1 MRVYRIYRK
10 RRRDAAFT
18 GEGARISGARWN
30 LPGTPV
36 VYTCSTLSLCLLE
49 FFVHFD
55 PEAVDITRLHL
66 EYRWAD
72 IPDALTRLEVRD
84 AGLPTN
90 WKEIPWPQST
100 QELGTKWI
108 VHAQYAVV
116 SVPSVV
122 LPVERNFLLNPAHPA
137 FSEIRIG
144 PPLALEIDP
153 RLFARRNPQV

>member
-10 RRRDAAFT
+10 RRREASFT

-30 LPGTPV
+30 LPGTPM
-36 VYTCSTLSLCLLE
+36 VYTSSTMSLCLLE

-55 PEAVDITRLHL
+55 PRVADMTQLNL

-72 IPDALTRLEVRD
+72 IPETSPLLEIQE
-84 AGLPTN
+84 AGLPSN

-100 QELGTKWI
+100 QELGTKWMI
-108 VHAQYAVV
+108 QAKHLVV

-122 LPVERNFLLNPAHPA
+122 VPMERNFLINPTHPG
-137 FSEIRIG
+137 FSKIRVG
-144 PPLALEIDP
+144 PPSAIDIDP
-153 RLFARRNPQV
+153 RLFSR